1 MEFTANQI
9 ALLVNGTVVGDGNV
23 TVNTFAKIED
33 GHQGA
38 ISFLANPKYTHFL
51 YETKSSIAELQKI
64 DNGVSLAACQ
74 FLAAINLIAIVS
86 IYVHHLPI

>member
-23 TVNTFAKIED
+23 TVNTFAKIEE

-51 YETKSSIAELQKI
+51 YETKSSVVLVKNDFQPEKEI
-64 DNGVSLAACQ
+64 STT
-74 FLAAINLIAIVS
+74 LIKVEDPNES
-86 IYVHHLPI
+86 TTFRY